1 LLVNLGI
8 KKNRD
13 FIASAACG
21 HNFSLVSFKSGYTKM
36 FGKGK
41 WLKPKFEDY
50 MVFSIPY
57 SIS

>member
-41 WLKPKFEDY
+41 WLKPKFDDY
-50 MVFSIPY
+50 LLFSIPF
-57 SIS
+57 